1 MQFYDTLPI
10 NKWQHLDIT
19 ERFYIEKMIALG
31 YSNRA
36 IARGLDRP
44 HSTVNNEIKR
54 GTIKQKKIVNGKEV
68 YYTKYDAYAAQDFYE
83 LKRER
88 SVKSFKLVRVS
99 KFIEF
104 AVDKIRNHKWSPDAV
119 AGYAYVQG
127 LFTKE
132 EMVSAKTL
140 YNYIDRKLIDLDNFD
155 LLLKL
160 SRKATKQAPKMNK
173 RILGKSIDLRPDH
186 INDRSEF
193 GHWEIDTV
201 IGVKDLNEP
210 VLLTLTERLTRYE
223 LIIKIDG
230 KTEQAVSKALKPL
243 MHTEH
248 AEEIFKSI
256 TSDNGSE
263 FATLTEAVSTIAE
276 VYFTHPYS
284 SWERGTNENH
294 NGMIRRFIPKGTRIS
309 SVRSKQIRDINIWMN
324 KYPRKILGY
333 YTPHQL
339 FLQENEHLQ
348 MT

>member
-19 ERFYIEKMIALG
+19 ERFYIEKKKALG

-54 GTIKQKKIVNGKEV
+54 GTIKQKKIVNGKEE
-68 YYTKYDAYAAQDFYE
+68 YFTKYDAYAAQGFYE
-83 LKRER
+83 LNRKR
-88 SVKSFKLVRVS
+88 SVKPFKLARVS
-99 KFIEF
+99 EFIEF

-119 AGYAYVQG
+119 AGFAYVQG
-127 LFTKE
+127 LFTKD

-160 SRKATKQAPKMNK
+160 SRKATKQVPKKNK
-173 RILGKSIDLRPDH
+173 RILGKSINLRPDH

-210 VLLTLTERLTRYE
+210 VLLTLTERMTRYE

-230 KTEQAVSKALKPL
+230 KTDAAVSRALEPL
-243 MHTEH
+243 MKTEH
-248 AEEIFKSI
+248 ASVIFKSI

-263 FATLTEAVSTIAE
+263 FATLTEAVKSVAE

-294 NGMIRRFIPKGTRIS
+294 NGMIRRFIPKGMRIS
-309 SVRSKQIRDINIWMN
+309 KVCTQQIRNINLWMN
-324 KYPRKILGY
+324 NYPRRIFGY
-333 YTPHQL
+333 FTPHERFIEQT
-339 FLQENEHLQ
+339 EHLQ

>member
-19 ERFYIEKMIALG
+19 ERFYIEKKKALG

-36 IARGLDRP
+36 IARGLNRP
-44 HSTVNNEIKR
+44 HSTINNEIKR
-54 GTIKQKKIVNGKEV
+54 GTIKQKKIVNGKEE
-68 YYTKYDAYAAQDFYE
+68 YYTKYDAYAAQSFYE
-83 LKRER
+83 NNRTH
-88 SVKSFKLVRVS
+88 SVKPFKLARVS
-99 KFIEF
+99 EFIEF
-104 AVDKIRNHKWSPDAV
+104 AIDKIKNHKWSPDAV
-119 AGYAYVQG
+119 VGYAFVQG
-127 LFTKE
+127 LFTKK
-132 EMVSAKTL
+132 EMISTKTL
-140 YNYIDRKLIDLDNFD
+140 YNYIDQKLIALDNFD

-160 SRKATKQAPKMNK
+160 SRKPTKQAPKQNK
-173 RILGKSIDLRPDH
+173 RILGKSISLRPDY

-201 IGVKDLNEP
+201 IGVKDLKEP

-230 KTEQAVSKALKPL
+230 KTDRAVSKALKPL
-243 MHTEH
+243 INTEN
-248 AEEIFKSI
+248 ANYIFKSI

-263 FATLTEAVSTIAE
+263 FATLTEAVKSTAE

-294 NGMIRRFIPKGTRIS
+294 NGMIRRFIPKGVRIS
-309 SVRSKQIRDINIWMN
+309 KVCSNQIRNINIWMN

-333 YTPHQL
+333 YTPHQQL
-339 FLQENEHLQ
+339 YEETKHLQ